1 MVYDHNDSISGERKS
16 KLNAKVQEMLTGGLS
31 SIK

>member
-1 MVYDHNDSISGERKS
+1 MIRMLAFSVERKS
-16 KLNAKVQEMLTGGLS
+16 KLNGKVQEMHTGGLS